1 MISIWLCPDYNDEL
15 YLQNVINHL
24 SDIYNSPKF
33 IPHCTL
39 LSGIKSKKYELENII
54 DISIQN
60 IEPIIVKTNRI
71 GFANILWKTVFI
83 ELINNKKLKAF
94 QNFFYMHI
102 KPNIEY
108 KFDPYISLIYK
119 IIAENTKKEI
129 VNSLN
134 FKNSF
139 KMNKIAAVKTGQNV
153 SEWEIIVE
161 REFYA

>member
-1 MISIWLCPDYNDEL
+1 
-15 YLQNVINHL
+15 
-24 SDIYNSPKF
+24 
-33 IPHCTL
+33 
-39 LSGIKSKKYELENII
+39 
-54 DISIQN
+54 
-60 IEPIIVKTNRI
+60 
-71 GFANILWKTVFI
+71 
-83 ELINNKKLKAF
+83 
-94 QNFFYMHI
+94 MHI

-108 KFDPYISLIYK
+108 KFDPHISLIYK